1 MRSLGIAEQMPF
13 TATLTNPVPKGQIQT
28 TGTFGPWQKGSPGA
42 TPLAGKYSLSE
53 TPISTRSRG
62 SAASSNST
70 GVFEGELQRI
80 AVKGETQTPDFHLD
94 ISRQPVALSTS
105 FEAVVDGTD
114 GDTYLDV
121 VHAKF
126 LQTAI
131 TAKGA
136 VTGTKGVKGRTVKLN
151 VHIDDG
157 RIEDLLRLAVKG

>member
-1 MRSLGIAEQMPF
+1 M
-13 TATLTNPVPKGQIQT
+13 
-28 TGTFGPWQKGSPGA
+28 
-42 TPLAGKYSLSE
+42 
-53 TPISTRSRG
+53 
-62 SAASSNST
+62 
-70 GVFEGELQRI
+70 
-80 AVKGETQTPDFHLD
+80 
-94 ISRQPVALSTS
+94 
-105 FEAVVDGTD
+105 DGTD

-157 RIEDLLRLAVKG
+157 RIEDLLRLAVKGDRR